1 MATKGGPKVVTD
13 NLQLYLDG
21 DNSKGYNSQ
30 YSQLTDLSANYYQYN
45 VKNIALPLTEWTSV
59 KRSVISEITD
69 GSIEP
74 PFDSARVWSS
84 TINTSLY
91 NNTLH
96 RMWGNGNVNGVIG
109 DLGMGYYHYY
119 MWVRG
124 DSNNSS
130 NCSIQIDISDGKGT
144 PSTLI
149 GTNEQ
154 WQLLSVWDNTTSNY
168 NSSKFFDYSLTG
180 QDGDTFYISG
190 ISVVRFDVNSESD
203 LRRIYTFPG
212 YINYNEFKK
221 LKPAANLFNGLTLD
235 INNTLSFDGVDDYA
249 ETDISGFSAANDCT
263 LSVWAKSDNYITQS
277 GIISN
282 KSYFGSGQGI
292 AIGNLSSPQRVFV
305 TVTTDTETVTR
316 HFSLD
321 SVYDWTNFTVT
332 KIGNTFYIYTNGL
345 YVNERTFLGN
355 ITSDSDRISI
365 GRYLGYTRYW
375 SGSISLI
382 KVYNRALSAEEIL
395 QNYESTKYRFYNS

>member
-30 YSQLTDLSANYYQYN
+30 YNQLTDLSANYYQYN

-91 NNTLH
+91 ANTLH
-96 RMWGNGNVNGVIG
+96 RMWSNGNVNGVIG
-109 DLGMGYYHYY
+109 NLGMGYYHYY

-190 ISVVRFDVNSESD
+190 ISVVRFDVSLESE
-203 LRRIYTFPG
+203 LTPIYGFPG

-235 INNTLSFDGVDDYA
+235 INNTLSFDGTNDYA
-249 ETDISGFSAANDCT
+249 ETDINGFSAANDCT
-263 LSVWAKSDNYITQS
+263 LSVWAKSDNYVVGA
-277 GIISN
+277 GILSN
-282 KSYFGSGQGI
+282 KSYFSLGQGI
-292 AIGNLSSPQRVFV
+292 AIGNISSPRRVMLIV
-305 TVTTDTETVTR
+305 NTDVETKSIHFITEET
-316 HFSLD
+316 
-321 SVYDWTNFTVT
+321 YDWTLFTAV
-332 KIGNTFYIYTNGL
+332 KSGNTINLYTNGL
-345 YVNERTFLGN
+345 FYRSFSFLGN
-355 ITSDSDRISI
+355 ITSDSSKISI
-365 GRYLGYTRYW
+365 GRYLGYSSYW
-375 SGSISLI
+375 SGDLALA
-382 KVYNRALSAEEIL
+382 KVYDKALTAEEVF
-395 QNYESTKYRFYNS
+395 QNYETTKFRFQ

>member
-30 YSQLTDLSANYYQYN
+30 YNQLTDLSANYYQYN
-45 VKNIALPLTEWTSV
+45 VKNIALPLTEWSV

-91 NNTLH
+91 PNTLH

-109 DLGMGYYHYY
+109 DIGMGYYHYY

-130 NCSIQIDISDGKGT
+130 NCSIQIDISDGKVST
-144 PSTLI
+144 NTLI
-149 GTNEQ
+149 GINEQ
-154 WQLLSVWDNTTSNY
+154 WQLVSVWDNTTSNY
-168 NSSKFFDYSLTG
+168 NSSNFFDYSLTG

-190 ISVVRFDVNSESD
+190 VSVVRFDVNSESD

-235 INNTLSFDGVDDYA
+235 INNTLSFDGVNDYA
-249 ETDISGFSAANDCT
+249 ETDISGFSASGNCT
-263 LSVWAKSDNYITQS
+263 LSVWAKSDTYITQA
-277 GIISN
+277 GILSN
-282 KSYFGSGQGI
+282 KSYFSVGEGI

-305 TVTTDTETVTR
+305 TVTTDTETVSR
-316 HFSLD
+316 HFNLD

-332 KIGNTFYIYTNGL
+332 KNGNTVYLYTNGL
-345 YVNERTFLGN
+345 YVNERTFIGN
-355 ITSDSDRISI
+355 ITDSDNISI
-365 GRYLGYTRYW
+365 GRYLGYDKYW
-375 SGSISLI
+375 SGSVSLI
-382 KVYNRALSAEEIL
+382 KVYNRSLSAEEIL
-395 QNYESTKYRFYNS
+395 QNYESTKYRFY